1 MSTAI
6 PDPTAS
12 ERAMT
17 RTDLP
22 REVEIIGGP
31 VRARLADVLDA
42 ALDEWVP
49 IDRELER
56 PLQSIRRL
64 VLAGG
69 KRLRPAFCYWA
80 FVGAGGRADD
90 PAIVDAGAALELLH
104 AFALVHDDV
113 MDESVR
119 RRGAPTVHVEYA
131 QLHRAKGWSGDPRRF
146 GDGVAILVGDLAHV
160 LANQLTARLDEQA
173 LQVWNRLAVEVNVG
187 QYLDVVGT
195 ARGAVDLATA
205 RRISRYKSGK
215 YTIER
220 PLHLGAAMAGQ
231 LDRLAAPL
239 SAYGE
244 PLGEAFQLRDDL
256 LGAFGD
262 TAVMGK
268 PVGEDLLEGKPT
280 PLLAVARERCTGEDA
295 ALLDRAGDPTLD
307 AGDIAAL
314 QALLETCGARAHI
327 ERSIEELTAQAI
339 DAADRSPLLDE
350 ARAALVALADYVATR
365 DR

>member
-1 MSTAI
+1 
-6 PDPTAS
+6 
-12 ERAMT
+12 MT
-17 RTDLP
+17 EADLP
-22 REVEIIGGP
+22 HEVEIIGRP
-31 VRARLADVLDA
+31 VRARLARVLDD

-49 IDRELER
+49 VDPELER
-56 PLQSIRRL
+56 PLRSIRRL

-80 FVGAGGRADD
+80 FIGAGGCADD
-90 PAIVDAGAALELLH
+90 PAIVEAGAALELLH

-119 RRGAPTVHVEYA
+119 RRGAPTVHVEFER
-131 QLHRAKGWSGDPRRF
+131 LHRAEGWSGDPRRF

-160 LANQLTARLDEQA
+160 LANQLTERLGEHARR
-173 LQVWNRLAVEVNVG
+173 VWNRLAVEVNIG

-195 ARGAVDLATA
+195 ARGAPDLATA

-220 PLHLGAAMAGQ
+220 PLHLGAAIAGE
-231 LDRLAAPL
+231 LERLGAPL

-256 LGAFGD
+256 LGVFGD
-262 TAVMGK
+262 PAVMGK

-280 PLLAVARERCTGEDA
+280 PLLAVARQRCTGEEA
-295 ALLDRAGDPTLD
+295 ALLDRAGDRTLD
-307 AGDIAAL
+307 AGELDAL
-314 QALLETCGARAHI
+314 RDLLDSCGARAEI
-327 ERSIEELTAQAI
+327 ERSIEELTARAI
-339 DAADRSPLLDE
+339 DAANRAPLPDE
-350 ARAALVALADYVATR
+350 ARTALVRLAGYVATR